1 MTSKRRLYE
10 YEGEAASTPGD
21 TLKETLDA
29 LRMGQS
35 DLSRRTGLTRKTI
48 SGIIN
53 GKEPLSQQTALQ
65 LETVLGVPASFWNNL
80 ERQYQEY
87 RARSVQAEQMCD
99 EY

>member
-65 LETVLGVPASFWNNL
+65 LETVLAVPASFWNNL